1 MKEVPVDEA
10 VVKPYPDKVVLVTCA
25 GADGKANIIP
35 LGWSMQTSFRPRL
48 VAISVG
54 KTRHSHKLIAES
66 REFVLALP
74 GEDLAEA
81 VRVCGSSTG
90 RSVDKFKETGLRKVP
105 SKKVKAPLIGE
116 CIANNECKVIA
127 TLDTG
132 DHTIFVGEVVAAYV
146 SDENKKPL
154 YHFGGH
160 QLSGL

>member
-1 MKEVPVDEA
+1 
-10 VVKPYPDKVVLVTCA
+10 
-25 GADGKANIIP
+25 
-35 LGWSMQTSFRPRL
+35 MQTSFRPRL

-90 RSVDKFKETGLRKVP
+90 RSVDKFKETGLRRVP
-105 SKKVKAPLIGE
+105 AKKVAPPLIGE

-146 SDENKKPL
+146 SDEKKKPL